1 VAADMNEIKTEGRN
15 TMEERIQIG
24 AAVKTGWA
32 TYFGNFSKYIGRTI
46 GFWIATFVGL
56 LIITA
61 IINAMFEIDYRADE
75 PLEILRLSM
84 TRHIGVS
91 IGKLILMGLLM
102 TITGSFISLTFKLR
116 GVRQQEEYP
125 FGTILGL
132 GCLLSVVLVL
142 ASLTVMFWANISPG
156 FAKLVSV
163 AVVIGE
169 VLFKGLIVLA
179 MCHVISDGAGVKAS
193 LKRSWASLTS
203 SPGRFI
209 GFHLLAAL
217 VGVSGFIV
225 IGFGILVTLPI
236 LFVAW
241 AIAYE
246 QLVPEAKEVTENAEP
261 EN

>member
-1 VAADMNEIKTEGRN
+1 MNEIKTEGRH

-32 TYFGNFSKYIGRTI
+32 TYFGNISKYIGRTI

-56 LIITA
+56 FIITA
-61 IINAMFEIDYRADE
+61 MINATFEIEPYADME
-75 PLEILRLSM
+75 EIVQLALS
-84 TRHIGVS
+84 RHIGVS

-102 TITGSFISLTFKLR
+102 TVTGSFITLTFKLR
-116 GVRQQEEYP
+116 SLRQQEEYP

-142 ASLTVMFWANISPG
+142 ASLTVMFWGNISPG

-163 AVVIGE
+163 VVVIGE
-169 VLFKGLIVLA
+169 VLFKGLVVLA
-179 MCHVISDGAGVKAS
+179 MCHAISDGAGVKDS
-193 LKRSWASLTS
+193 LKRSWAALAS

-209 GFHLLAAL
+209 GFHLLAVL

-225 IGFGILVTLPI
+225 IGFGILLTLPI

-246 QLVPEAKEVTENAEP
+246 QLVPEAKEVTGNAEP

>member
-1 VAADMNEIKTEGRN
+1 MNSTQTEGSN
-15 TMEERIQIG
+15 KMENRIQIG
-24 AAVKTGWA
+24 AAVKAGWS
-32 TYFGNFSKYIGRTI
+32 TYFGKFSEYIGRVI
-46 GFWIATFVGL
+46 GFWIATFCGL
-56 LIITA
+56 FLLTLII
-61 IINAMFEIDYRADE
+61 NGMFEIKPYADAG
-75 PLEILRLSM
+75 EIVQLALS
-84 TRHIGVS
+84 RHVGVS